1 MCFFK
6 QKELTLNTK
15 YCKIIL
21 EDRGGTFKMKNMKD
35 NRGFTLIE
43 LLAVIVILAIV
54 MVLAS
59 SSILPFMGNAARD
72 SFALEANGVID
83 AASNA
88 ISLITVGSID
98 SDNGSYGNQ
107 TIKDNTNNKN
117 FKHNND
123 KSQYCFSLDYLVE
136 FGLFDLKEESLASYG
151 GKGKY
156 EGAVVASK
164 NSNAY
169 TYTVYLSNGEYMV
182 VHATNTVE
190 KEGKGNNSVK
200 TYSSSFSNK
209 DCSTITL
216 TDVS

>member
-1 MCFFK
+1 MNK
-6 QKELTLNTK
+6 K
-15 YCKIIL
+15 
-21 EDRGGTFKMKNMKD
+21 
-35 NRGFTLIE
+35 GFTLIE

-59 SSILPFMGNAARD
+59 SSILPFMRNAGRD

-83 AASNA
+83 SASNA
-88 ISLITVGSID
+88 ISLITVGSIN

-107 TIKDNTNNKN
+107 TVANNTNNAH
-117 FKHNND
+117 FKHNNN
-123 KSQYCFSLDYLVE
+123 KSQYCFSLDYLVK
-136 FGLFDLKEESLASYG
+136 FGLFDLKEASLKSDTG

-164 NSNAY
+164 NGNAY

-182 VHATNTVE
+182 VGATNTVE
-190 KEGKGNNSVK
+190 KEGSGNNSVK